1 MCVRFS
7 LCLAAWFLF
16 PLPLRAADF
25 HLHATLG
32 NDANDGRSPERPW
45 KSLARANEVVLGPG
59 DRLLFAAGERWE
71 GQLVPKGGGAMVEGQ
86 PVRAQIGKYGEGAL
100 PLLEGLGRFSE
111 TLRLENTCH
120 WIVRDLAITN
130 RGESPAPFRYG
141 VRLLA
146 QSAEPMRDI
155 TLRGLHVRDVNGDLR
170 KSHEGCGIFFENG
183 RRTGGWF
190 DGLIIEHCRLERVDR
205 NGICQRSSGGPRSRG
220 VIIRHNHLEDIGG
233 DGIKLWGTNGGLIE
247 HNLVRKARARCKDA
261 AAGIWPFDS
270 DDTVIQFNEV
280 SHTVGTVDGQGYDA
294 DYLCRRTVIQYN
306 ISHHNEGGFL
316 LVCAPG
322 NRINEAPVIRYNVSY
337 RDGLDHARVIHFG
350 GHSTNALITHN
361 TIHLGPEQKVPLVL
375 AKDWKKGWAREARVV
390 NNLFL
395 VEGTTRLDIAPQA
408 HIRFENNLLAGKLD
422 GPVPDG
428 IRIMPYPP
436 PLAGPLRGPDAPG
449 GWNAYR
455 PRGPEALPLFPAPA
469 EAGPRDFGGFIF
481 PENQPRPPGAFHATD

>member
-1 MCVRFS
+1 MPARLF
-7 LCLAAWFLF
+7 LCLAAIFLMA
-16 PLPLRAADF
+16 PAPRAADY
-25 HLHATLG
+25 HVHATKG
-32 NDANDGRSPERPW
+32 DDTNDGLSPERPW

-71 GQLVPKGGGAMVEGQ
+71 GQLVPKGRGAMINGQ
-86 PVRAQIGKYGEGAL
+86 PVRAEIGKYGDGPP

-111 TLRLENTCH
+111 TLRLENTSH

-130 RGESPAPFRYG
+130 RGESRAPFRYG

-146 QSAEPMRDI
+146 RSAEPVRDI

-205 NGICQRSSGGPRSRG
+205 NGICQRSHGGPRSRG
-220 VIIRHNHLEDIGG
+220 VVIRHNHLEDIGG
-233 DGIKLWGTNGGLIE
+233 DGIKLWGSNGGLIE
-247 HNLVRKARARCKDA
+247 HNTVRKARARCEDA

-270 DDTVIQFNEV
+270 DDTIIQFNEV
-280 SHTVGTVDGQGYDA
+280 SHTVGTVDGQGFDA
-294 DYLCRRTVIQYN
+294 DYLCRRTIIQYN
-306 ISHHNEGGFL
+306 TSHHNEGGFL

-322 NRINEAPVIRYNVSY
+322 NRTNDAPVIRYNLSY

-361 TIHLGPEQKVPLVL
+361 TIHLGPGQKVPLVL
-375 AKDWKKGWAREARVV
+375 AKDWDNGWARDARVV

-395 VEGTTRLDIAPQA
+395 VEGSTRFDIAA
-408 HIRFENNLLAGKLD
+408 RAGIRFENNLLAGKVD
-422 GPVPDG
+422 GPVPEG
-428 IRIMPYPP
+428 IRIVAFPP
-436 PLAGPLRGPDAPG
+436 PLAGPLQGGKMPA
-449 GWNAYR
+449 GWNGYR
-455 PRGPEALPLFPAPA
+455 PRSSDALPRFPAPA
-469 EAGPRDFGGFIF
+469 AAGPRDFGGFIF
-481 PENQPRPPGAFHATD
+481 QPDAPRQPGAFHTAQ